1 MNLISLLGPLIYLP
15 LLLTWSSPGIL
26 KISPKIQ
33 KQEVIKDTSLILEL
47 NRKAE
52 GLRYKKSDSIG
63 ILAKEALALSE
74 KIEYEKG
81 IIYSYYNLALHEL
94 YQGNTSRS
102 LEFYTKNTDNPNLN
116 KYPSLAI
123 KLYNDIA
130 QAYFIRAEHPK
141 AFEAFIKAKNIAE
154 TTNNSYELIRLN
166 SNLGTLFSLLEDY
179 EEAIKYYNEA
189 FSKIDDNTPDYMRS
203 LIFANLGYLNL
214 KQNKLD
220 SALEYLE
227 KGIKYAGNT
236 DYSTIIAFNYISLG
250 DLYNLKKE
258 YAKGLEYYE
267 KAQTEYLK
275 NGDKKGTA
283 DLYYGIAE
291 SYKGLKEYT
300 ISKKYAVKSLD
311 LYKSFSLKSGL
322 EKCYRLLYEL
332 SKIKNDLS
340 SSLFNLER
348 AEVYSDS
355 ISKEQN
361 KTNISMLQAKLA
373 YAKEKKE
380 LQQISTSTISKQRSY
395 IIGSSTFLI
404 LAIII
409 ILVIY
414 QSNKK
419 RQQLIAVLAE
429 KTKVLSENEQMLNE
443 TNKTKDKLFSIVGH
457 DLRGPIVSLRGLLK
471 LSLEVKNGESQFKRF
486 GPKLLQDLDHI
497 QFTLDNLLNWGQT
510 QMQGANIK
518 PIRIIV
524 KNEIEDINKLFNES
538 LAKKKISIIN
548 DIEEEMCACA
558 DLNHFRII
566 FRNLISN
573 AVKFTETSGTIK
585 IDGKEEENMLTISVI
600 DNGIGIMETDIDKI
614 WKNKEHFS
622 KFGTHMEKGTGLGLS
637 LCKEM
642 VEKNKGTI
650 GLKSIIDEGTTFYV
664 CLPVCDS

>member
-15 LLLTWSSPGIL
+15 LFITCSSPVIL
-26 KISPKIQ
+26 KINPTVQ
-33 KQEVIKDTSLILEL
+33 KQEVIKDTSLVLDL

-52 GLRYKKSDSIG
+52 ELRYKKSDSIG

-74 KIEYEKG
+74 EIEYEKG

-94 YQGNTSRS
+94 YQGNTAKS
-102 LEFYTKNTDNPNLN
+102 LEFYTKNTDNRNIN

-123 KLYNDIA
+123 KLYNDMA

-141 AFEAFIKAKNIAE
+141 AFEAFLKAKNIAE
-154 TTNNSYELIRLN
+154 TTYNSYELIRLN

-189 FSKIDDNTPDYMRS
+189 FSKIDDNTPDHMRS

-227 KGIKYAGNT
+227 KGIQYASNT

-250 DLYNLKKE
+250 DLYNLRKE
-258 YAKGLEYYE
+258 YSKGLEYYE
-267 KAQTEYLK
+267 KAHIEYLK

-283 DLYYGIAE
+283 DLYYGIAKAH
-291 SYKGLKEYT
+291 KGLKQYT
-300 ISKKYAVKSLD
+300 LAKKYADQSLD

-332 SKIKNDLS
+332 SKIENDLS
-340 SSLFNLER
+340 ASLFNLEL

-361 KTNISMLQAKLA
+361 KTNISMLQAKLDHE
-373 YAKEKKE
+373 KEKKD
-380 LQQISTSTISKQRSY
+380 LQQISTTTISKQRSY
-395 IIGSSTFLI
+395 IIGSTTFLI

-414 QSNKK
+414 RSNKIRK
-419 RQQLIAVLAE
+419 QLNTILAE
-429 KTKVLSENEQMLNE
+429 KTKVLSENEGILNE

-457 DLRGPIVSLRGLLK
+457 DLRGPILSLRGLLK
-471 LSLEVKNGESQFKRF
+471 LSLEDKNGESQFKRF

-518 PIRIIV
+518 PIRILV
-524 KNEIEDINKLFNES
+524 KDEIEDINKLFNES
-538 LAKKKISIIN
+538 LAKKEISIIN
-548 DIEEEMCACA
+548 DLNEAMCAFA

-573 AVKFTETSGTIK
+573 AVKFTETSGIIK
-585 IDGKEEENMLTISVI
+585 INGKEEKNMLIISVV
-600 DNGIGIMETDIDKI
+600 DNGIGIIASDIDKI
-614 WKNKEHFS
+614 WQNKEHFS
-622 KFGTHMEKGTGLGLS
+622 TFGTHMEKGTGLGLS

-642 VEKNKGTI
+642 VEKNNGSILLKSKVNEGTI
-650 GLKSIIDEGTTFYV
+650 FQVS
-664 CLPVCDS
+664 LPICES